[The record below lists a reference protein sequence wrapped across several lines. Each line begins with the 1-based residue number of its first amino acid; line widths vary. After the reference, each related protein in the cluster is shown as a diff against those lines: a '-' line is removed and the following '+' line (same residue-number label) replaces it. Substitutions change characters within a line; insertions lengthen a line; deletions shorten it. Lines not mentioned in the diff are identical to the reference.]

1 MKALV
6 WNCQGAGSPLTI
18 PQLREAC
25 NLLSPNLV
33 FLCETKNRK
42 IFMEKLQKQL
52 RFEESVMVESMN
64 KAGGM
69 AVMWSNEVQVM
80 DVVTTAFTV
89 EVHIM
94 ESEANV
100 DWWFIGIYA
109 STDDQI
115 RRNQWEVIE
124 RRKGK
129 PWTWS
134 NQWTQEG
141 EIIQRLDRAL
151 GSSAWSQHFD
161 RATVK
166 HIENFGSDHSMIF
179 LDANPLREKR
189 KKRFIFDKRWL
200 KKEGVEEVVKQAWN
214 SPHSGSRMYK
224 VHRKIATCKVEIL
237 KWRNQFQGNA
247 RKNIDKVKKQL
258 EELKDTDCQDK
269 KRRNKMLKRQLKEA
283 YEEEEMFWSQKS
295 RVQWLK
301 EGDRNTHFFHLV

>member
-1 MKALV
+1 
-6 WNCQGAGSPLTI
+6 
-18 PQLREAC
+18 
-25 NLLSPNLV
+25 
-33 FLCETKNRK
+33 
-42 IFMEKLQKQL
+42 
-52 RFEESVMVESMN
+52 MN

-124 RRKGK
+124 RRKVLWGQRWLISGDFNDIASNDEKWGGRRREEGSFRDFRLFIHQNGLIDLGFEGK

-141 EIIQRLDRAL
+141 EIRQRLDRAL

-166 HIENFGSDHSMIF
+166 HIENFGSDHSMIL
-179 LDANPLREKR
+179 LDANPLRERR
-189 KKRFIFDKRWL
+189 KKRFIFDKMWL
-200 KKEGVEEVVKQAWN
+200 KK
-214 SPHSGSRMYK
+214 
-224 VHRKIATCKVEIL
+224 
-237 KWRNQFQGNA
+237 
-247 RKNIDKVKKQL
+247 
-258 EELKDTDCQDK
+258 
-269 KRRNKMLKRQLKEA
+269 
-283 YEEEEMFWSQKS
+283 
-295 RVQWLK
+295 
-301 EGDRNTHFFHLV
+301 